1 MAHGY
6 AEKVIRDRKQSLG
19 ITGSNA
25 NSIEALK
32 LEGCWDFLD
41 ILLTACDEDGTD
53 VEIRNEVDMFL
64 FGGHDKTASGI
75 TWTLYCLAKYPE
87 HQEKCREEINKVLEG
102 REELEYEDLSMRL
115 SSSISCVSSID

>member
-1 MAHGY
+1 MVHGY

-53 VEIRNEVDMFL
+53 VEIRNEVDIFL

-75 TWTLYCLAKYPE
+75 TWTLYCSGVARGGPGGARPHLIVLVPRLTFKY
-87 HQEKCREEINKVLEG
+87 EKFLIL
-102 REELEYEDLSMRL
+102 
-115 SSSISCVSSID
+115 IA